1 MVICTAYNYN
11 QPMWCW
17 ELSIDW
23 RERDSRDLFE
33 YGMWV
38 KMLLNLAVMLY
49 FFNLELSA
57 PTAATSHDCKR
68 ERERAAHKHR

>member
-1 MVICTAYNYN
+1 
-11 QPMWCW
+11 MWCW

-49 FFNLELSA
+49 FFTLELNA
-57 PTAATSHDCKR
+57 PTAATSHDAYCKTHR
-68 ERERAAHKHR
+68 ERERAADKYR